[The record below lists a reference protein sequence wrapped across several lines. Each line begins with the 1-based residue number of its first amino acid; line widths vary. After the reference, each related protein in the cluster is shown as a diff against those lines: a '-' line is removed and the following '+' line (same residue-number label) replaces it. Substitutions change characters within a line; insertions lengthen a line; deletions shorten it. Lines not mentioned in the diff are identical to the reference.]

1 MMGENDTMVHKC
13 EYSLQIIIYVYI
25 HLLLLTVFVDD
36 LRFRSPPT
44 GVKTLAETIFDI
56 IFPRKYGKYI
66 IK

>member
-1 MMGENDTMVHKC
+1 
-13 EYSLQIIIYVYI
+13 VYDEQCRMLL

-36 LRFRSPPT
+36 LRFHSPPI
-44 GVKTLAETIFDI
+44 GVKTLDETIFDI